1 MTYFSRLSDI
11 VSCNLTELLAQ
22 AADPAA
28 TLRQL
33 ISEMEEGLAG
43 ARRSVQAAAKSV
55 ERLQTETGEH
65 KAQWQ
70 FWMQQARDEVAGGRE
85 QEARES
91 LRRKRELED
100 LLEGLEQ
107 QLAAAAS
114 THEHLQKM
122 HRAIEARVAETR
134 RRLEGNTS
142 DTAASNGSNS
152 GDTRWGS
159 DPAREAQIEEELAA
173 LRREV
178 SGGKG

>member
-22 AADPAA
+22 ATDPAA
-28 TLRQL
+28 TLRQVIL
-33 ISEMEEGLAG
+33 EMEEGLNG
-43 ARRSVQAAAKSV
+43 ARRSVQAASRSV
-55 ERLQTETGEH
+55 ERLQAETAEH

-70 FWMQQARDEVAGGRE
+70 FWLQQARDEVARGRE

-107 QLAAAAS
+107 QVAAAVS

-122 HRAIEARVAETR
+122 FRAIEARLADTR
-134 RRLEGNTS
+134 RRLECGPGAPIAA
-142 DTAASNGSNS
+142 AASHS
-152 GDTRWGS
+152 GDSRLCA
-159 DPAREAQIEEELAA
+159 DPAREAQIDEELAA

-178 SGGKG
+178 SGGKQ

>member
-55 ERLQTETGEH
+55 ERLQCETGEH

-70 FWMQQARDEVAGGRE
+70 FWMQQARDEVAAGRE

-100 LLEGLEQ
+100 LLEGLDQ
-107 QLAAAAS
+107 QLAAAVS

-134 RRLEGNTS
+134 RRLEG
-142 DTAASNGSNS
+142 DTGDAPSPTGSADS
-152 GDTRWGS
+152 RWSS

-178 SGGKG
+178 AKGRG